1 MNSQTPNHQSDGD
14 SEQVHQPRPQAG
26 PDELLSSYL
35 DGELSADEIVAVE
48 AHLEVSEESRRALE
62 DLRSLSN
69 YLSSF
74 PVEPIPES
82 PVVSSAAS
90 KDEAPGTPTRR
101 LPLIAA
107 AVAAAVLVILA
118 VVPGDPESRQMMVA
132 SHNASAPEQNQPS
145 AEADTHL
152 VQPDSADQLMAGRG
166 FGSTE
171 VAGDGLVLP
180 KSLDKAQV
188 GQILSAVD
196 FSDGDAVVV
205 RLTVV
210 DIEQG
215 LDSLRL
221 LLQKHHI
228 ARADAIASVT
238 EDRARTERPKGQQ
251 PSTDHLVSV
260 VVQASPKQVSDAM
273 SQLRREVQAEVKLAG
288 VLRVAA
294 LETAPGGRRAL
305 SRLNT
310 YGNDITRSPRI
321 VAKAAAN
328 RRSTETGK
336 KRAPKARAVA
346 AVRDAS
352 ALASAQ
358 VRLDLPA
365 RLMQKVHRTKVD
377 TRRSETRG
385 REQADR
391 RMQVVFVLVTP
402 SQPATPPGPEP
413 DGAA

>member
-1 MNSQTPNHQSDGD
+1 MNSHTPNHQSDGD
-14 SEQVHQPRPQAG
+14 SEQVHQSRPQAA

-35 DGELSADEIVAVE
+35 DGELSIEEIAAVE

-69 YLSSF
+69 YLSNF
-74 PVEPIPES
+74 PVEPIPER
-82 PVVSSAAS
+82 PVVSAAAS
-90 KDEAPGTPTRR
+90 TDETPGTRSGR

-118 VVPGDPESRQMMVA
+118 VVPGEPESGPITVA
-132 SHNASAPEQNQPS
+132 GHDGPPSERDQPS
-145 AEADTHL
+145 AAADPHP
-152 VQPDSADQLMAGRG
+152 VRPDSADQPMAGGG
-166 FGSTE
+166 FGSAE
-171 VAGDGLVLP
+171 VAGGGLVLP
-180 KSLDKAQV
+180 KSLDKPQV

-196 FSDGDAVVV
+196 FSDGEAVVV

-210 DIEQG
+210 DIEQS

-228 ARADAIASVT
+228 ARADTIASVT
-238 EDRARTERPKGQQ
+238 EDRARTELPKGLQA
-251 PSTDHLVSV
+251 STDQLVSV

-305 SRLNT
+305 SRLNA
-310 YGNDITRSPRI
+310 YGSDSTRSPR
-321 VAKAAAN
+321 VAAN
-328 RRSTETGK
+328 RRSKPMGG
-336 KRAPKARAVA
+336 KRASKARSAD

-365 RLMQKVHRTKVD
+365 RLMQKVHRTTVD
-377 TRRSETRG
+377 IKRSEAEG
-385 REQADR
+385 HEQADR

-402 SQPATPPGPEP
+402 SQPATSPGPEP

>member
-14 SEQVHQPRPQAG
+14 SEQVHPPRPQAD

-82 PVVSSAAS
+82 PVVSAAAS
-90 KDEAPGTPTRR
+90 KDEAPGTPARR

-118 VVPGDPESRQMMVA
+118 VVPGDPESRPTMVA
-132 SHNASAPEQNQPS
+132 SHNASTPEQDQPL

-152 VQPDSADQLMAGRG
+152 VQPDSADQLVAGSG
-166 FGSTE
+166 FGSDE
-171 VAGDGLVLP
+171 VAGGGLVLP

-228 ARADAIASVT
+228 ARADAIASAS
-238 EDRARTERPKGQQ
+238 EDRTRTELPGGQQ

-305 SRLNT
+305 SQLNT

-328 RRSTETGK
+328 RRSTPTEK
-336 KRAPKARAVA
+336 KRAPKARPVA

-377 TRRSETRG
+377 TKRSETRG

-402 SQPATPPGPEP
+402 PQPATRPGSEP

>member
-35 DGELSADEIVAVE
+35 DGELSADEIAAVE

-328 RRSTETGK
+328 RRSTPTGK
-336 KRAPKARAVA
+336 KRAPKARSVA

-377 TRRSETRG
+377 TKRSETRG

-402 SQPATPPGPEP
+402 SQPATRPESEP

>member
-1 MNSQTPNHQSDGD
+1 
-14 SEQVHQPRPQAG
+14 
-26 PDELLSSYL
+26 
-35 DGELSADEIVAVE
+35 
-48 AHLEVSEESRRALE
+48 
-62 DLRSLSN
+62 
-69 YLSSF
+69 
-74 PVEPIPES
+74 
-82 PVVSSAAS
+82 
-90 KDEAPGTPTRR
+90 
-101 LPLIAA
+101 
-107 AVAAAVLVILA
+107 
-118 VVPGDPESRQMMVA
+118 
-132 SHNASAPEQNQPS
+132 
-145 AEADTHL
+145 
-152 VQPDSADQLMAGRG
+152 MAGRG

-228 ARADAIASVT
+228 ARADTIASAS
-238 EDRARTERPKGQQ
+238 EDRIRTELPGGQQ

-328 RRSTETGK
+328 RRSTPTEK
-336 KRAPKARAVA
+336 KRAPKARPVA

-402 SQPATPPGPEP
+402 PQPATRPGSEP

>member
-1 MNSQTPNHQSDGD
+1 MNNHTPNHQSDGD
-14 SEQVHQPRPQAG
+14 SEQVHQPRPPAG

-35 DGELSADEIVAVE
+35 DGELSVDEIAAVE

-328 RRSTETGK
+328 RRSTPTGK
-336 KRAPKARAVA
+336 KRAPKARSVA

>member
-1 MNSQTPNHQSDGD
+1 MNSQTPNHQSGGD
-14 SEQVHQPRPQAG
+14 SKQVHQPRPQAG

-35 DGELSADEIVAVE
+35 DDELSADEIVAVE

-82 PVVSSAAS
+82 PVVSAAAS

-118 VVPGDPESRQMMVA
+118 AVPGDPESPPTMVA
-132 SHNASAPEQNQPS
+132 SHNASTPEQDQPS

-238 EDRARTERPKGQQ
+238 EDRASTERPKGQQ
-251 PSTDHLVSV
+251 HSTDHLVSV

-328 RRSTETGK
+328 RRSTPTEK
-336 KRAPKARAVA
+336 KRAPKARPVA

-402 SQPATPPGPEP
+402 PQPATRPGSEP